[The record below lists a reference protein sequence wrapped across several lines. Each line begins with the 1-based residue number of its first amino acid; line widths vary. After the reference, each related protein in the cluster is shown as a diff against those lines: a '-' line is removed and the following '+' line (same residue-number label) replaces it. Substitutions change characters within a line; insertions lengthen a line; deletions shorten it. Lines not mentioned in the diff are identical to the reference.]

1 MILLKYVYNMRI
13 YSVERT
19 RGRCEDNHYHGEKYR
34 QDATTF
40 YTEKTFNSVDSS
52 DKLQNVS
59 QSVNVSSV
67 ETVCLTTVKC

>member
-40 YTEKTFNSVDSS
+40 YTEKRSTVLIRLTNFKTS
-52 DKLQNVS
+52 VS
-59 QSVNVSSV
+59 QLMSAVLRQSV
-67 ETVCLTTVKC
+67 